1 MGKSFLL
8 TLLLAVLLL
17 AGSTPLENGRKELA
31 RQQFDL
37 AQSYYRRQEFH
48 QAIRLAHL
56 SAENSPSSAAPWVL
70 LGHCFYFQGQDAAA
84 LWHYGQAQRLNPK
97 VNNLPPFYESLR
109 ARVANP
115 SARLASEDAAL
126 LKRKIGQMLLIIVP
140 GTKLSAWK
148 REMLQ
153 KGWAGGIILFGQ
165 NIKTQEQVREYVREI
180 QAASAVPLLVAVD
193 QEGGAVRRFR
203 EEQGFSRLPSLAAV
217 GENGDPEIAYR
228 FGRLAGH
235 QLRTVGANLNF
246 SPVVDLE
253 KKEKDAIISP
263 YRRSLGSDPKRV
275 SILAERIVAG
285 MKAQKVIATAKHFPA
300 QTLTVTDT
308 HDGAAVSNA
317 TLDEMMDHDLAPY
330 RYLIPRGLDAVMI
343 SHVTCK
349 AIDPY
354 FPASMSHEVVQNLLR
369 KKLGFNGLVISDDM
383 RMGAIKRK
391 YPLDVSVVQA
401 VNAGVDMLMVTDNTE
416 RRVLDAL
423 VRAVARGQ
431 VKRET
436 IDAAYTRI
444 LTLKKK
450 YGIVKRLPE
459 GAPTPVPNLPTV
471 PDMPPGAGAPGNAT
485 RSASPPGI
493 GESGTMN

>member
-8 TLLLAVLLL
+8 TTLLALLLLA
-17 AGSTPLENGRKELA
+17 ASTPLENGRKELA
-31 RQQFDL
+31 RRQFDL
-37 AQSYYRRQEFH
+37 AQSYYQRQDFF
-48 QAIRLAHL
+48 QAMRAAHL
-56 SAENSPSSAAPWVL
+56 ASGNSPRSAAPWLL
-70 LGHCFYFQGQDAAA
+70 LGHCYYFQGQDAAA
-84 LWHYGQAQRLNPK
+84 LWHYGQAQRLNPR
-97 VNNLPPFYESLR
+97 VNNLPPFYDSLR
-109 ARVANP
+109 TRVANP
-115 SARLASEDAAL
+115 AARLAADETAQ

-140 GTKLSAWK
+140 GTRLSAWK
-148 REMLQ
+148 REMLAN
-153 KGWAGGIILFGQ
+153 GWAGGVILFGQ

-180 QAASAVPLLVAVD
+180 QQASAVPLIVAVD

-217 GENGDPEIAYR
+217 GENGDPDIAYR

-235 QLRTVGANLNF
+235 QLRSVGANLNF

-253 KKEKDAIISP
+253 KERKDAIISP
-263 YRRSLGSDPKRV
+263 YRRSLGSDPQRV
-275 SILAERIVAG
+275 SLLAERIMAG
-285 MKAQKVIATAKHFPA
+285 MKSQKIIATAKHFPA
-300 QTLTVTDT
+300 QTLSVTDT
-308 HDGAAVSNA
+308 HDGSAMSDA
-317 TLDEMMDHDLAPY
+317 TVAQLMKTDLAPY
-330 RYLIPRGLDAVMI
+330 QYLIPRGLDAVMV
-343 SHVTCK
+343 SHITCK

-369 KKLGFNGLVISDDM
+369 KKLGFAGLVISDDL

-416 RRVLDAL
+416 RRVMNAL

-444 LTLKKK
+444 IALKQK
-450 YGIVKRLPE
+450 YGILRRLPS
-459 GAPTPVPNLPTV
+459 GVPTPVPNLPAV
-471 PDMPPGAGAPGNAT
+471 PGMAPGS
-485 RSASPPGI
+485 SAQRGGVETSALPGTPD
-493 GESGTMN
+493 S